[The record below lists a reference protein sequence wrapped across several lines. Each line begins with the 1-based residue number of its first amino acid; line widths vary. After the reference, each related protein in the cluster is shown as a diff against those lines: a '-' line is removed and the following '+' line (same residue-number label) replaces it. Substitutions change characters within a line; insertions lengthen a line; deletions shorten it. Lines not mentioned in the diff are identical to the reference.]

1 MIEPFDPTQIDCAAY
16 TLRMGREVYITPD
29 YQVSRLSGHTKQTL
43 TERQHFIIPPGQF
56 AFLLTEEKILV
67 PQHVLGFISL
77 RATIKFRGLINVSG
91 FHVDPGFHG
100 HLIYAVYNAGPSY
113 IHIERGESLF
123 LIWFADLDRT
133 DSRYTRDRQDRPP
146 ITNISPA
153 LIGNVPGEILTLQ
166 SLSRKL
172 DDLERTWFRIKTYGG
187 LLVALATALSLFFGA
202 LRINWHDLRAIFPWP
217 T

>member
-1 MIEPFDPTQIDCAAY
+1 MIKPFDPTQIDCAAY

-29 YQVSRLSGHTKQTL
+29 YQVSRLSGHSKQTL
-43 TERQHFIIPPGQF
+43 AERQHFIIPPGQF

-77 RATIKFRGLINVSG
+77 RATVKFRGLINVSG
-91 FHVDPGFHG
+91 FHVDPGFRG

-113 IHIERGESLF
+113 IHLERGESLF

-133 DSRYTRDRQDRPP
+133 DSRYTRERQDRPP

-187 LLVALATALSLFFGA
+187 LLVALATILSLFLGA
-202 LRINWHDLRAIFPWP
+202 LRINWHELRAILPWP
-217 T
+217 S